1 MTSARK
7 IIKFPNLS
15 KLPVAKLAALKLPDR
30 RREFELA
37 FLPAALEVLE
47 TPPSP
52 VGRAVSITVISLFC
66 LALGWAMYADVDIVA
81 SAQGKIV
88 PSGRSKVIQPLE
100 MGVVRAIHVRD
111 DQEVKA
117 GDVLIE
123 LDPTINTAER
133 DHLKSDLLG
142 AQLDIA
148 RLRAALAGN
157 DNPVADFQPPPGA
170 SESLVNMHVQ
180 YLISQTAEHRAKL
193 AGLDRQKA
201 QKEAD
206 RAVIDATAEKL
217 SAVIPPLQ
225 ERVDTRKYL
234 YGKELGSKLLYLQE
248 YQDLV
253 GQQHDLV
260 VQQKKQAE
268 ADAAILAVVEAR
280 AQAVAEYR
288 SKLFSDLS
296 TAEQK
301 AAGFSQELIKADEKT
316 RLQRLTAPVDGIVQQ
331 LSVHTVG
338 GIVKPAETLLMVVPV
353 GSPLEIEAMVPNRDI
368 GFVHA
373 GQDAEVK
380 IDTFNFTRYGLLHG
394 HVLSVSRD
402 SIPRQTP
409 ERPGDASVT
418 TDTGTSEPKGQE
430 WIFSARI
437 GLDKTEMLVDDG
449 VVQLTPGMAV
459 TVEIKTG
466 TRSVISYLL
475 SPVMKYRHES
485 LQER

>member
-7 IIKFPNLS
+7 IIKFPNLP
-15 KLPVAKLAALKLPDR
+15 KLPVPKLPALKLPDR

-52 VGRAVSITVISLFC
+52 VGRAISITIISLFC
-66 LALGWAMYADVDIVA
+66 LALAWTIYASVDIVA
-81 SAQGKIV
+81 SAQGRIV
-88 PSGRSKVIQPLE
+88 PSGRAKVVQPLE
-100 MGVVRAIHVRD
+100 MGVVRAIHVED
-111 DQEVKA
+111 GQEVKA

-133 DHLKSDLLG
+133 DRARSDLMS

-157 DNPVADFQPPPGA
+157 SDPLLDFQPPPGA
-170 SESLVNMHVQ
+170 SESLVNMHAQ
-180 YLISQTAEHRAKL
+180 YLISQTSEHRAKL
-193 AGLDRQKA
+193 AGLDQQKA

-206 RAVIDATAEKL
+206 RAVIDATVEKL

-248 YQDLV
+248 YQDLI
-253 GQQHDLV
+253 GQQHDLQ

-268 ADAAILAVVEAR
+268 ADAAIQAVIEAR

-288 SKLFSDLS
+288 SKLFADLS

-301 AAGFSQELIKADEKT
+301 AAALSQDLIKADEKT
-316 RLQRLTAPVDGIVQQ
+316 KLQRLTAPVDGIVQE
-331 LSVHTVG
+331 LTVHTVG
-338 GIVKPAETLLMVVPV
+338 GIAKPAENLLVIVPV
-353 GSPLEIEAMVPNRDI
+353 DGPLEIDAMVPNRDI

-380 IDTFNFTRYGLLHG
+380 VDTFNFTRYGLLHG
-394 HVLSVSRD
+394 HVLSVSRS
-402 SIPRQTP
+402 SITRPTP
-409 ERPGDASVT
+409 ERPGDASIG

-430 WIFSARI
+430 FVYQARI
-437 GLDKTEMLVDDG
+437 GLDKTEMVVDDG

-466 TRSVISYLL
+466 TRHVISYLL
-475 SPVMKYRHES
+475 SPVMKYRHDS

>member
-7 IIKFPNLS
+7 IIKFPDFS
-15 KLPVAKLAALKLPDR
+15 KLPVPKLPVVKLPDR

-52 VGRAVSITVISLFC
+52 VGRAIGITIISLFC
-66 LALGWAMYADVDIVA
+66 LALAWAIYAPVDIVA

-100 MGVVRAIHVRD
+100 IGVVRAIHVQD
-111 DQEVKA
+111 GQEVKA

-123 LDPTINTAER
+123 LDPTISAAER
-133 DHLKSDLLG
+133 DRARSDLMS
-142 AQLDIA
+142 ARLDVA
-148 RLRAALAGN
+148 RLRAALGGN
-157 DNPVADFQPPPGA
+157 DNPVEDFHPPVGA

-180 YLISQTAEHRAKL
+180 FLISQNAEQRAKL
-193 AGLDRQKA
+193 AGLDRQQA

-206 RAVIDATAEKL
+206 RAVIDATLDKL

-225 ERVDTRKYL
+225 ERVDVRKYL
-234 YGKELGSKLLYLQE
+234 FGKELGSKLLYLQE
-248 YQDLV
+248 YQDLI

-268 ADAAILAVVEAR
+268 ADAAIQAVVEAR
-280 AQAVAEYR
+280 AQSVAEYR
-288 SKLFSDLS
+288 SKLFADLS

-301 AAGFSQELIKADEKT
+301 AAALSQELIKADEKT

-331 LSVHTVG
+331 LAVHTVG
-338 GIVKPAETLLMVVPV
+338 GIVRPAENLLMVVPV
-353 GSPLEIEAMVPNRDI
+353 DSQLEIEAMVPNRDI
-368 GFVHA
+368 GFVHV

-380 IDTFNFTRYGLLHG
+380 VDTFNFTRYGLLHG
-394 HVLSVSRD
+394 HVLGVSHD
-402 SIPRQTP
+402 SIPRATP
-409 ERPGDASVT
+409 ERPGDASIGT
-418 TDTGTSEPKGQE
+418 ETGTSEPKGQE
-430 WIFSARI
+430 LTFAARI
-437 GLDKTEMLVDDG
+437 GLDKTEMVVDDG

-466 TRSVISYLL
+466 TRHVIGYLL